1 MKVTNLDALIRE
13 LENVKTLN
21 RADIEK
27 IQLRKL
33 NEVLKREHERQG
45 FYKHL
50 PERLSDLKELES
62 LPFTSAE
69 DLRENSAAMLLLS
82 QSKVERVLTEQ
93 SSGTTGRPKRLYYT
107 AGDLENTVRLF
118 MAGLGEFVFS
128 GSVTYIAMPF
138 SGPNGLGELIA
149 EAIERLGAKS
159 VKAGPFLSV
168 GEIRELLEREKPDT
182 YVGMPGNLIFIL
194 RTLGKMSLER
204 ALVSGDASPE
214 SVEKSCEEILGT
226 RLFPHYGSR
235 EMALGGAVTCQAH
248 QGMHLRENHVI
259 AEVVDEK
266 GNRVPHGQ
274 WGELVITTIGME
286 AMPLIRYKT
295 GDYTRILPYKCPCG
309 SEILRLD
316 ELKRIDYPDIFRL
329 EEELFSIPQLC
340 DFRAER
346 RDEEILLSCLVNSQI
361 EVQKIEH
368 SARRAMPNVKF
379 RVEILHVNENSK
391 PLCPGKRKIE
401 QGNCRIGSN
410 D

>member
-1 MKVTNLDALIRE
+1 MKATNLEALIME
-13 LENVKTLN
+13 LENVKSLK

-33 NEVLKREHERQG
+33 NEVLKREQERQG

-50 PERLSDLKELES
+50 PEKLSDLKELET
-62 LPFTSAE
+62 LPFTTAE
-69 DLRENSAAMLLLS
+69 DLRENSGAMLLLS

-93 SSGTTGRPKRLYYT
+93 SSGTTGEPKRLYYT

-149 EAIERLGAKS
+149 EAIRRLGGRP
-159 VKAGPFLSV
+159 VKAGPFLSM
-168 GEIRELLEREKPDT
+168 GEIRELFETEKPDT
-182 YVGMPGNLIFIL
+182 YVGMPGNLLFIL

-204 ALVSGDASPE
+204 ALVSGDASPKC
-214 SVEKSCEEILGT
+214 VEKSCEEILGT

-248 QGMHLRENHVI
+248 EGMHLRENHVI
-259 AEVVDEK
+259 AEIVDERGK
-266 GNRVPHGQ
+266 RVPRGE

-309 SEILRLD
+309 SEILRFD
-316 ELKRIDYPDIFRL
+316 ELKRIEFPDIFKL
-329 EEELFSIPQLC
+329 EENLFAFNQIC
-340 DFRAER
+340 DFKAER
-346 RDEEILLSCLVNSQI
+346 KSGEIAVTCLVNS
-361 EVQKIEH
+361 ERGQKEIEH
-368 SARRAMPNVKF
+368 SAQSALPNEKIS
-379 RVEILHVNENSK
+379 VEFVPVTNEAK

-401 QGNCRIGSN
+401 G
-410 D
+410 